1 MILMIIVVILVLF
14 EASIIFYL
22 FRKIEEDV
30 YHLRWHELRKIMKK
44 K

>member
-1 MILMIIVVILVLF
+1 MILMIIVAILIVF

-22 FRKIEEDV
+22 FRKINEDIYHMKW
-30 YHLRWHELRKIMKK
+30 YHLHKILKK

>member
-1 MILMIIVVILVLF
+1 MILMIIVAILVVF

-22 FRKIEEDV
+22 AHKIDEDI
-30 YHLRWHELRKIMKK
+30 YHMKWYEINKLLKK